1 MSGRAPTPDPFLYP
15 PRGLGLEEAARYLGI
30 GRTKFTE
37 LVDAGRLPRAKKID
51 GRKVWDR
58 IALDLAFADLP
69 EDGGNKIDRLLNG
82 RGRAA

>member
-1 MSGRAPTPDPFLYP
+1 MSERRAADPFSYP
-15 PRGLGLEEAARYLGI
+15 PRGLGIEEAARYLGI

-37 LVDAGRLPRAKKID
+37 LVERGRLPRAKRID

-69 EDGGNKIDRLLNG
+69 EDGGNKIDDILNG
-82 RGRAA
+82 AGRAA

>member
-1 MSGRAPTPDPFLYP
+1 MSERRTSDPFSYP

-37 LVDAGRLPRAKKID
+37 MVDRGRLPRAKKID

-58 IALDLAFADLP
+58 IALDLAFAELP
-69 EDGGNKIDRLLNG
+69 EDGGNRIDALLNG
-82 RGRAA
+82 GGRAA

>member
-1 MSGRAPTPDPFLYP
+1 VSDRGDPFSYP

-37 LVDAGRLPRAKKID
+37 LVDRGSLPRAKKID

-69 EDGGNKIDRLLNG
+69 EDGGNKIDQALHG
-82 RGRAA
+82 SGRAA